1 MALTFPRAFVDLEV
15 PVSGVTSL
23 KRFQAAAFDGD
34 GGLGSVDVAPPV
46 WSHQYSITAQGRDA
60 IAKWRAFFAS
70 LRGGMRTFQGVPIRD
85 GRKFYRWPLS
95 RPTGFSGLTVDSSA
109 WDGTG
114 ALTDIGESRD
124 EITIGSLPNGLVL
137 SYGDFISFSDG
148 SVNLLHMILEGG
160 TVALNSVTV
169 TVEPTIR
176 ADISVSPAISID
188 FEHPYCTSYIA
199 GEISET
205 PNDLVS
211 STFSFTAYQKP
222 R

>member
-1 MALTFPRAFVDLEV
+1 MSLTFPRAFPTLCT
-15 PVSGVTSL
+15 PVTGVTSL
-23 KRFQAAAFDGD
+23 KRFQVSAFDGD
-34 GGLGSVDVAPPV
+34 GGLGSVDIAPPI
-46 WSHQYSITAQGRDA
+46 WTTQYSITAKGRDE

-95 RPTGFSGLTVDSSA
+95 RPTGFSGLIVDSSA

-114 ALTDIGESRD
+114 LLSDIGDDRD
-124 EITIGSLPNGLVL
+124 SITIGSLPNGLVL

-160 TVALNSVTV
+160 TVSLNSVTV

-176 ADISVSPAISID
+176 ADITVSPAIEVD
-188 FEHPYCTSYIA
+188 FEYPYCTSYIA